1 MGLVSPFFF
10 ASELKKVPN
19 PVQSIVA
26 TTVEGLGYELV
37 DLELAGHGL
46 MRVFIDLPPGARPD
60 GSEASADESLGAQAP
75 RVPAAQARAAI
86 ALEDCERVSRQLTR
100 VFEVEGIDYARLEVS
115 SPGLDRP
122 LKREAD
128 FERFAGSEITLRL
141 KQPIEGRR
149 NFEGPLRAL
158 GQGRFE
164 LEFKGKDGPQVLG
177 FVLDDVDRARLV
189 PKVVF

>member
-1 MGLVSPFFF
+1 MS
-10 ASELKKVPN
+10 N

-46 MRVFIDLPPGARPD
+46 MRVFIDLPAGGRAGSPAVSAEPPSAAEPVAQRPRD
-60 GSEASADESLGAQAP
+60 A
-75 RVPAAQARAAI
+75 V
-86 ALEDCERVSRQLTR
+86 ALDDCERVSRQLTR

-128 FERFAGSEITLRL
+128 FVRFAGSEVTLRL

-158 GQGRFE
+158 GEGRFE
-164 LEFKGKDGPQVLG
+164 LEFKGKDGPQVLA

-189 PKVVF
+189 PKVEF